1 MKTKKIIKIASLV
14 LTAAL
19 CVVGCASTKKA
30 NSNNDVLVTLILDR
44 GGVNDGSFNQ
54 SAWTG
59 AQNAE
64 KELGIEVK
72 YLESSTEAD
81 YASNIETAIDME
93 SDLVIGVGFN
103 LSQAIEQAAINYPEQ
118 KFAIIDGSFEKTP
131 DNVTS
136 VLFDEKQAGYLAG
149 IATAKTLTD
158 NNSFGFVGGFEVP
171 AVVNYK
177 DGFEKGLK
185 EINPKAK
192 LEVHY
197 ANSFTDAAKGRAIAA
212 QMINSGIECIMTA
225 AGGTNNGVYET
236 CLEKGLY
243 AVGVDMAQSNI
254 LPQTILTSAIKKVD
268 VGVTETIKSYVDGN
282 LKGGVNITYSMKN
295 DGVDYEK
302 TELLSDETINYVESI
317 KEALSK

>member
-14 LTAAL
+14 LIAAL

-81 YASNIETAIDME
+81 YTSNIETAIDME

-243 AVGVDMAQSNI
+243 AVGVDMAQSSV

-268 VGVTETIKSYVDGN
+268 VGVSETIKSLVNGN
-282 LKGGVNITYSMKN
+282 LQGGINIIHDIANS
-295 DGVDYEK
+295 GVDYEK
-302 TELLSDETINYVESI
+302 TPLLSSDTVSYLENI
-317 KEALSK
+317 KTNSNK